1 MYMETS
7 DWNYYISSA
16 YEDILMN
23 VSTNKAICLL
33 SVFFIYIYSEGQW
46 GPVFLKHD
54 IFILMTEF

>member
-7 DWNYYISSA
+7 DCNYYISSA

-33 SVFFIYIYSEGQW
+33 SVFFFVYTVKANGVQY
-46 GPVFLKHD
+46 F
-54 IFILMTEF
+54 